1 MEERSSRRREE
12 IENERK
18 GDKEIAKKRRKVEMS
33 EEGNRIKGN
42 EREKEGRDSKVR
54 EEISKNDKK

>member
-18 GDKEIAKKRRKVEMS
+18 GDKEIAKKRRKFEMS
-33 EEGNRIKGN
+33 EEG
-42 EREKEGRDSKVR
+42 KENKRQ
-54 EEISKNDKK
+54 